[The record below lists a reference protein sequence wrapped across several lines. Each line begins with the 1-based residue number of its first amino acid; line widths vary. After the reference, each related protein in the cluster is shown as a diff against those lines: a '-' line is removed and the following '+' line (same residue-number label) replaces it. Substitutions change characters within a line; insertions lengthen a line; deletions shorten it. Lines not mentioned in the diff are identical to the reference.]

1 MEQDKKLK
9 NFIKTTL
16 RDFLNENIN
25 NNKNDIVDFIVT
37 NSYFDY
43 EGDDDGLLQFSTRK
57 NGSVSNETA
66 SDLDIKEGRNIVS
79 KLLKKYSDI
88 DANIEVVDEWVLIF
102 VSDIKEK
109 KDIFRYIFIKDI
121 NGQGFSE
128 GFDTMDELID
138 KYGDWVD
145 VDWNDIKKI
154 IDNIKT
160 FNDNTFTGWYNS
172 NRILIKKAGED
183 GNKWGYN
190 FFIQKSKKTI

>member
-1 MEQDKKLK
+1 MGKDKKLK